1 MKIAVN
7 DCSRL
12 VFEATRSRMLQCCNA
27 AMLQCCNAA
36 MLQCCNAAMLKIRGI
51 AAARPDCY
59 SDDNKKWFIGE
70 MSA

>member
-1 MKIAVN
+1 
-7 DCSRL
+7 
-12 VFEATRSRMLQCCNA
+12 MLQYCNA
-27 AMLQCCNAA
+27 AMLQCRNAE
-36 MLQCCNAAMLKIRGI
+36 NSGI

>member
-12 VFEATRSRMLQCCNA
+12 VFEATRSRMLQCCNT
-27 AMLQCCNAA
+27 AMLQCR
-36 MLQCCNAAMLKIRGI
+36 NAAMLKIRGI

>member
-12 VFEATRSRMLQCCNA
+12 VFEATRSR
-27 AMLQCCNAA
+27 MLQCCNAA

>member
-1 MKIAVN
+1 
-7 DCSRL
+7 
-12 VFEATRSRMLQCCNA
+12 MLQYCNA

>member
-12 VFEATRSRMLQCCNA
+12 VFEATRSR
-27 AMLQCCNAA
+27 